1 MINIWHYLIIQAPKN
16 GQFRIER
23 VPSFNGHL
31 VFWQTGIYMPN
42 TGMITI
48 KIIKPLNIGWSHI
61 WLNWVFP
68 VCIYSKTRPWPTQK
82 RLTQRVLQSQ
92 SSSRQK
98 VVVFYGFLSPPSTIP
113 YSPIYHPISFE
124 FCIPSDQKSHAKW
137 GFEQHSGLPF
147 QDVHPGGCD
156 LGTFGSACASHH
168 GSHHHIQP
176 AGFFGFNDGFCDGLH
191 RAPPLEGTKNNWR
204 IFPDLFAK
212 NIICLKPEHELLGM
226 GMFEMRKHSETKQLP
241 CKWIKWPSS
250 YPISAALENWLLWLL
265 SCVLHPLSQHAG
277 DFRHEAFE
285 AIAGAVGVVAPV
297 QQNLQQNQLAAEG
310 SPRKYGS
317 KEGNTKHHQTRNT

>member
-1 MINIWHYLIIQAPKN
+1 MAN
-16 GQFRIER
+16 G
-23 VPSFNGHL
+23 
-31 VFWQTGIYMPN
+31 
-42 TGMITI
+42 
-48 KIIKPLNIGWSHI
+48 
-61 WLNWVFP
+61 
-68 VCIYSKTRPWPTQK
+68 
-82 RLTQRVLQSQ
+82 
-92 SSSRQK
+92 
-98 VVVFYGFLSPPSTIP
+98 
-113 YSPIYHPISFE
+113 
-124 FCIPSDQKSHAKW
+124 

-168 GSHHHIQP
+168 GSHHKKP
-176 AGFFGFNDGFCDGLH
+176 AGFFGLMVSVMVYTGLQLK
-191 RAPPLEGTKNNWR
+191 AQKKNRR

-250 YPISAALENWLLWLL
+250 YPISAALGNWLLWLL

-285 AIAGAVGVVAPV
+285 TIAGAVGVVAPV

-317 KEGNTKHHQTRNT
+317 KQGNTKHHQTRNTQKICFLGRKSSLAKSGTVVHSPWMLTAKGLANASAVSAQSAAGDADPERCFHRVPPTNARFLGWPYWLHRPGESHPQSAIYAGYP